1 MIASL
6 FCWLAADRIDGI
18 ILENK
23 EMRFC
28 FKLMLCGTL
37 SLAALWGAT
46 LEGVTPRVTWV
57 IRADRR
63 TGKLVRVPVFQTAP
77 GAAAAKAAG
86 QRVSEVVEAVA
97 KQHAVDPLLVHSVIQ
112 AESNYDPFAVSSK
125 GAQGMMQLMPSTAR
139 RFGVRNSFDFADNID
154 GGVRYLRY
162 LLDLFQ
168 DEKLAV
174 AAYNAGEQAVVRYGG
189 VPPYPETK
197 SYVRNVTASYAGA
210 KQAAVRDASAKPE
223 PAPKPEPE
231 YREIEQFVDAQG
243 HLGLRTR

>member
-1 MIASL
+1 MITLAI
-6 FCWLAADRIDGI
+6 FRLAADAIEGI
-18 ILENK
+18 IRENK

-28 FKLMLCGTL
+28 FKLMACGTL
-37 SLAALWGAT
+37 SLAALWGAAM
-46 LEGVTPRVTWV
+46 ESVPPRVTWV

-63 TGKLVRVPVFQTAP
+63 TGKLIRVPVVQTAP
-77 GAAAAKAAG
+77 GAATAKAPG
-86 QRVSEVVEAVA
+86 PRVSEAVEAAA

-112 AESNYDPFAVSSK
+112 AESNYDPFAVSPK
-125 GAQGMMQLMPSTAR
+125 GAQGMMQLMPATAR
-139 RFGVRNSFDFADNID
+139 RFGVKNSFDFADNIE

-162 LLDLFQ
+162 LMDLFQ

-174 AAYNAGEQAVVRYGG
+174 AAYNAGEQAVMRYGG

-197 SYVRNVTASYAGA
+197 SYVRTVTGSYAGA
-210 KQAAVRDASAKPE
+210 RQAAAQNAPAKPE

-243 HLGLRTR
+243 NLGLRTR

>member
-1 MIASL
+1 
-6 FCWLAADRIDGI
+6 
-18 ILENK
+18 
-23 EMRFC
+23 MRFC
-28 FKLMLCGTL
+28 FKLMACGTL
-37 SLAALWGAT
+37 SLAALWGAGMET
-46 LEGVTPRVTWV
+46 VPSRVTWV

-63 TGKLVRVPVFQTAP
+63 TGKLVRVPVVRTAP

-86 QRVSEVVEAVA
+86 QRVSEAVEAAA
-97 KQHAVDPLLVHSVIQ
+97 KQHAVDPLLVHSVIR
-112 AESNYDPFAVSSK
+112 AESNYNAFAVSPK
-125 GAQGMMQLMPSTAR
+125 GAQGVMQLMPSTAR
-139 RFGVRNSFDFADNID
+139 RFGVKNSFDVAENID

-162 LLDLFQ
+162 LMDLFQ

-197 SYVRNVTASYAGA
+197 SYVRSVTASYAGA
-210 KQAAVRDASAKPE
+210 KQDAERQAPAQ

-231 YREIEQFVDAQG
+231 FREIEQFVDAQG